1 MLAGIAVVLLLA
13 GAGAAAYVVAF
24 HQPAARRPSALP
36 SRPISEAS
44 VGLVVT
50 SGAGGPAG
58 ATLLQLIGSRAAPEF
73 RPLNAAQ
80 VAAGSP
86 QWTAD
91 LMGGSTY
98 IFISLATHTCLT
110 AAGPSSHPAPA
121 LQHCDLGRQQ
131 RWRRVNSTV
140 IADGHD
146 YYQYASSDGQ
156 CLTMTGRQADGDYG
170 TGLTSCAAAQPAS
183 QLISFWWSSL

>member
-1 MLAGIAVVLLLA
+1 MPGQRGAAASRSRGARLPMLAGITVVLLLA

-73 RPLNAAQ
+73 SPLNAAH
-80 VAAGSP
+80 VPARPP
-86 QWTAD
+86 Q
-91 LMGGSTY
+91 
-98 IFISLATHTCLT
+98 LT
-110 AAGPSSHPAPA
+110 PAPM
-121 LQHCDLGRQQ
+121 R
-131 RWRRVNSTV
+131 
-140 IADGHD
+140 
-146 YYQYASSDGQ
+146 
-156 CLTMTGRQADGDYG
+156 
-170 TGLTSCAAAQPAS
+170 
-183 QLISFWWSSL
+183 

>member
-1 MLAGIAVVLLLA
+1 MPGQRGAAAARSRGARLPVLAGVAVVLLLA

-58 ATLLQLIGSRAAPEF
+58 ATLLQLIDSRAAPEF

-80 VAAGSP
+80 GAAGSP
-86 QWTAD
+86 QMPAALT
-91 LMGGSTY
+91 GSSTS
-98 IFISLATHTCLT
+98 ILISLATHTCL
-110 AAGPSSHPAPA
+110 
-121 LQHCDLGRQQ
+121 
-131 RWRRVNSTV
+131 
-140 IADGHD
+140 
-146 YYQYASSDGQ
+146 
-156 CLTMTGRQADGDYG
+156 
-170 TGLTSCAAAQPAS
+170 
-183 QLISFWWSSL
+183 